1 MAADPGRF
9 RWQMGGSRTLLAQA
23 EIVAVGCDQLPL
35 AAHGRRVDGSSVSEG
50 LPIPIRGRT
59 RQTPLTM
66 EAQQVHPPDGSRLR
80 LRGSFDAGSRR
91 LWLVTWSRAIPHYI
105 VLGGIERATVEPS
118 LPLLSE
124 VLR

>member
-1 MAADPGRF
+1 
-9 RWQMGGSRTLLAQA
+9 
-23 EIVAVGCDQLPL
+23 
-35 AAHGRRVDGSSVSEG
+35 
-50 LPIPIRGRT
+50 
-59 RQTPLTM
+59 M
-66 EAQQVHPPDGSRLR
+66 EEQQVHPPVGSRLR
-80 LRGSFDAGSRR
+80 LRGSFDPGMSRW